1 MTSGQRALADRF
13 ETADGSRPDA
23 QALAEAV
30 ARRLPLVAFS
40 VLAGGDAFEG
50 GSAPADGLARA
61 TAFVDERVRVERH
74 RAPREVAAKVLERMA
89 RQLAGNPTLLARLS
103 SAPPL
108 VVDLVPERGS
118 FVELGFPAAV
128 LEHAAGLFWGDKSW
142 PAARIALR
150 REHLDTTPMLVEH
163 ELAHAV
169 FSLAFTKA
177 EQETAYGHLR
187 PVFGSRAAMD
197 EAFAIYS
204 ERELCGSWEPLEKQA
219 PGVYGFT
226 RRQWSEDHVFTRFV
240 RKLWFPFKPLAG
252 PRPAIDGHRSWN
264 KFSGGR

>member
-1 MTSGQRALADRF
+1 MSGKSALHDRF

-23 QALAEAV
+23 RALDEAV
-30 ARRLPLVAFS
+30 AKGLPLVAFT

-50 GSAPADGLARA
+50 GKAATDGVLRA
-61 TAFVDERVRVERH
+61 QRWVDERVRVERH
-74 RAPREVAAKVLERMA
+74 GAPRELAARVRERVV
-89 RQLAGNPTLLARLS
+89 RQLGGNPRLVERLG

-108 VVDLVPERGS
+108 EVDLVPAGGS
-118 FVELGFPAAV
+118 FVSLGFPAAV
-128 LEHAAGLFWGDKSW
+128 LEGAAGLFWGDKSW
-142 PAARIALR
+142 PAARVALR
-150 REHLDTTPMLVEH
+150 CEHIDATPMLVEH

-169 FSLAFTKA
+169 FSLGFTRA
-177 EQETAYGHLR
+177 EQELAYQHLR

-252 PRPAIDGHRSWN
+252 PRPSIDGHRRWN
-264 KFSGGR
+264 KFSGGG